1 MGISL
6 CVQSDIDSYEA
17 VQMKKETNHSEL
29 DNTSDRTVTVVI
41 IFTGDASARAPC

>member
-6 CVQSDIDSYEA
+6 CVQSDIGSYEA

-41 IFTGDASARAPC
+41 IFRWRRLCLAPC